1 MGTQNASQIN
11 DLRFKAEN
19 EDGVVL
25 ECEALLMFDSPFFG
39 KSYIVYTDGGTDED
53 GFTNVYAS
61 SYNKD
66 TLMVP
71 EDSGFAS
78 IELSPIE
85 DDEEWNIIQEQLERY
100 QQAAGGAE
108 PQDGEDPIPLITEL
122 NSGGELEPSFEYRFE
137 DGSTVTF
144 LMELNEEPENELDL
158 VRFSMPASEH
168 ERLVNA
174 FLQEQFGGYD
184 PADSGQ
190 QRTRQVLEA
199 MVVSRSEDGM
209 CMLEPQQ
216 CHVFYKH
223 RNDALQA

>member
-78 IELSPIE
+78 IDLSPIE

-100 QQAAGGAE
+100 QQAADGAE

-144 LMELNEEPENELDL
+144 LMELSKEPENELDL

-209 CMLEPQQ
+209 CVLEPQQ
-216 CHVFYKH
+216 CHVFYRH

>member
-1 MGTQNASQIN
+1 MGTQNAPQIN
-11 DLRFKAEN
+11 DLRFKAKN

-78 IELSPIE
+78 IDPSPIE

>member
-78 IELSPIE
+78 IDLSPIE

-108 PQDGEDPIPLITEL
+108 PQDGEDTIPLITKL
-122 NSGGELEPSFEYRFE
+122 NSEGELEPSFEYRFE

-144 LMELNEEPENELDL
+144 LMELNEAPENELDL
-158 VRFSMPASEH
+158 VRFSMPSSEH

-209 CMLEPQQ
+209 CVLEPQQ
-216 CHVFYKH
+216 CHVLYKH

>member
-1 MGTQNASQIN
+1 MGTQNASQLN
-11 DLRFKAEN
+11 DLRFKAKN

-78 IELSPIE
+78 IDLSPIE

-108 PQDGEDPIPLITEL
+108 PQDGEDPIPLITKL
-122 NSGGELEPSFEYRFE
+122 NSGGGLEPSFEYRF
-137 DGSTVTF
+137 
-144 LMELNEEPENELDL
+144 DL

-199 MVVSRSEDGM
+199 MVVSRGEDGM
-209 CMLEPQQ
+209 CVLEPQQ

>member
-1 MGTQNASQIN
+1 MSAENASHID
-11 DLRFKAEN
+11 DLRFKAET

-61 SYNKD
+61 SYSKD

-78 IELSPIE
+78 IDLSPIE

-144 LMELNEEPENELDL
+144 LMELNTKSDYC
-158 VRFSMPASEH
+158 
-168 ERLVNA
+168 
-174 FLQEQFGGYD
+174 QECGYD
-184 PADSGQ
+184 GEIQIVEDDGKLVWECPKCGNRDQEKLNVAR
-190 QRTRQVLEA
+190 RTCGYIGTQFWNQGRTQEIKDRVLH
-199 MVVSRSEDGM
+199 
-209 CMLEPQQ
+209 L
-216 CHVFYKH
+216 
-223 RNDALQA
+223 

>member
-1 MGTQNASQIN
+1 MSAENASHID

-61 SYNKD
+61 SYSKD

-78 IELSPIE
+78 IDLSPIE

-137 DGSTVTF
+137 DGSTAHRA
-144 LMELNEEPENELDL
+144 
-158 VRFSMPASEH
+158 VRA
-168 ERLVNA
+168 A
-174 FLQEQFGGYD
+174 
-184 PADSGQ
+184 GQ
-190 QRTRQVLEA
+190 TPFKKVGLGNRPFR
-199 MVVSRSEDGM
+199 RG
-209 CMLEPQQ
+209 
-216 CHVFYKH
+216 
-223 RNDALQA
+223 ALSFPFKCCAGAA

>member
-39 KSYIVYTDGGTDED
+39 KNYIVYTDDGTDED
-53 GFTNVYAS
+53 GFMNVYAS

-78 IELSPIE
+78 IDLSPIE

-100 QQAAGGAE
+100 QQATGGGE
-108 PQDGEDPIPLITEL
+108 PQDGDGPIPLITEL
-122 NSGGELEPSFEYRFE
+122 NSGGELESSFEYRFE
-137 DGSTVTF
+137 DGA
-144 LMELNEEPENELDL
+144 
-158 VRFSMPASEH
+158 R
-168 ERLVNA
+168 
-174 FLQEQFGGYD
+174 
-184 PADSGQ
+184 
-190 QRTRQVLEA
+190 
-199 MVVSRSEDGM
+199 
-209 CMLEPQQ
+209 
-216 CHVFYKH
+216 
-223 RNDALQA
+223 

>member
-1 MGTQNASQIN
+1 MSAENASHID

-71 EDSGFAS
+71 DDSGFAS
-78 IELSPIE
+78 IDLSPIE
-85 DDEEWNIIQEQLERY
+85 DDEEWNIIQEQLER
-100 QQAAGGAE
+100 
-108 PQDGEDPIPLITEL
+108 QDGEDPIPLITKL

-144 LMELNEEPENELDL
+144 LMELNKEPENNLDL
-158 VRFSMPASEH
+158 VRFSMPSSEH

-199 MVVSRSEDGM
+199 MVVSRGEDGM
-209 CMLEPQQ
+209 CVLEPQQ

-223 RNDALQA
+223 RNDALRA

>member
-1 MGTQNASQIN
+1 M
-11 DLRFKAEN
+11 
-19 EDGVVL
+19 
-25 ECEALLMFDSPFFG
+25 
-39 KSYIVYTDGGTDED
+39 YTDGGTDED

-71 EDSGFAS
+71 DDSGFAS
-78 IELSPIE
+78 IDLSPIE

-108 PQDGEDPIPLITEL
+108 PQDGEDPIPLITKL

-144 LMELNEEPENELDL
+144 LMELNEANELDL
-158 VRFSMPASEH
+158 VRFSMPSSEH

-199 MVVSRSEDGM
+199 MVVSRGEDGM
-209 CMLEPQQ
+209 CVLEPQQ

>member
-1 MGTQNASQIN
+1 M
-11 DLRFKAEN
+11 
-19 EDGVVL
+19 
-25 ECEALLMFDSPFFG
+25 
-39 KSYIVYTDGGTDED
+39 YTDGGTDET
-53 GFTNVYAS
+53 GSRNVYAS

-71 EDSGFAS
+71 EDSGS
-78 IELSPIE
+78 PPSTCPPLRTTTSGTSSRSSLSGIS
-85 DDEEWNIIQEQLERY
+85 RRR
-100 QQAAGGAE
+100 AAPSRKTARTRFR
-108 PQDGEDPIPLITEL
+108 LITEL
-122 NSGGELEPSFEYRFE
+122 NSGGDLEPSFEYRFE

-190 QRTRQVLEA
+190 QCTRQVLEA

-209 CMLEPQQ
+209 CMLEPQ
-216 CHVFYKH
+216 
-223 RNDALQA
+223 

>member
-1 MGTQNASQIN
+1 MGTQNASHIN

-66 TLMVP
+66 TLTVP
-71 EDSGFAS
+71 EGSEFAF
-78 IELSPIE
+78 IDLSPIE
-85 DDEEWNIIQEQLERY
+85 DAEEWSINQDQLERY

-122 NSGGELEPSFEYRFE
+122 NNGAELEPSFEYRFE
-137 DGSTVTF
+137 DGSTATF

-199 MVVSRSEDGM
+199 MVISRSKDGM
-209 CMLEPQQ
+209 CVLEPQQ

-223 RNDALQA
+223 RDDALQA

>member
-19 EDGVVL
+19 EDGVAL

-78 IELSPIE
+78 IDLSPIE

-108 PQDGEDPIPLITEL
+108 PQDGEDPIPLITKL
-122 NSGGELEPSFEYRFE
+122 NSEGELEPSFEYRLE

-144 LMELNEEPENELDL
+144 LMELNEAPENELDL
-158 VRFSMPASEH
+158 VRFSMPSSEH

-174 FLQEQFGGYD
+174 FLQ
-184 PADSGQ
+184 
-190 QRTRQVLEA
+190 
-199 MVVSRSEDGM
+199 
-209 CMLEPQQ
+209 
-216 CHVFYKH
+216 
-223 RNDALQA
+223 

>member
-71 EDSGFAS
+71 EDSGS
-78 IELSPIE
+78 PPSTCPPLRTTRSGTSSRSSLSGIS
-85 DDEEWNIIQEQLERY
+85 RRR
-100 QQAAGGAE
+100 AA
-108 PQDGEDPIPLITEL
+108 
-122 NSGGELEPSFEYRFE
+122 PSRK
-137 DGSTVTF
+137 T
-144 LMELNEEPENELDL
+144 
-158 VRFSMPASEH
+158 A
-168 ERLVNA
+168 
-174 FLQEQFGGYD
+174 
-184 PADSGQ
+184 
-190 QRTRQVLEA
+190 RTRF
-199 MVVSRSEDGM
+199 R
-209 CMLEPQQ
+209 
-216 CHVFYKH
+216 
-223 RNDALQA
+223 

>member
-1 MGTQNASQIN
+1 MGTQNASQLN
-11 DLRFKAEN
+11 DLRFKAKN

-78 IELSPIE
+78 IDLSPIE

-108 PQDGEDPIPLITEL
+108 PQDGEDPIPLITKL

-144 LMELNEEPENELDL
+144 LMELNKEPENELDL

-168 ERLVNA
+168 ERLVN
-174 FLQEQFGGYD
+174 
-184 PADSGQ
+184 
-190 QRTRQVLEA
+190 
-199 MVVSRSEDGM
+199 VSFRSSSEGTTPLTPGSSAPDRFWK
-209 CMLEPQQ
+209 PWW
-216 CHVFYKH
+216 
-223 RNDALQA
+223 

>member
-1 MGTQNASQIN
+1 M
-11 DLRFKAEN
+11 
-19 EDGVVL
+19 
-25 ECEALLMFDSPFFG
+25 
-39 KSYIVYTDGGTDED
+39 
-53 GFTNVYAS
+53 
-61 SYNKD
+61 
-66 TLMVP
+66 
-71 EDSGFAS
+71 
-78 IELSPIE
+78 
-85 DDEEWNIIQEQLERY
+85 
-100 QQAAGGAE
+100 
-108 PQDGEDPIPLITEL
+108 
-122 NSGGELEPSFEYRFE
+122 
-137 DGSTVTF
+137 TF
-144 LMELNEEPENELDL
+144 PMELNKEPENNLDL

-184 PADSGQ
+184 LADSGQ

>member
-1 MGTQNASQIN
+1 MSAENASQIN

-53 GFTNVYAS
+53 GFMNVYAS

-78 IELSPIE
+78 IDLSPIE

-108 PQDGEDPIPLITEL
+108 P
-122 NSGGELEPSFEYRFE
+122 NNGGELEPSFEYRFE

-144 LMELNEEPENELDL
+144 LMELNEEPENDLDL

>member
-1 MGTQNASQIN
+1 
-11 DLRFKAEN
+11 
-19 EDGVVL
+19 
-25 ECEALLMFDSPFFG
+25 
-39 KSYIVYTDGGTDED
+39 
-53 GFTNVYAS
+53 
-61 SYNKD
+61 
-66 TLMVP
+66 MVP

-78 IELSPIE
+78 IDLSPIE

-108 PQDGEDPIPLITEL
+108 PQDGEDPIPLITKL
-122 NSGGELEPSFEYRFE
+122 NSEGELEPSFEYRFE

-144 LMELNEEPENELDL
+144 LMELNEAPENELDL
-158 VRFSMPASEH
+158 VRFSMPSSEH

-209 CMLEPQQ
+209 CVLEPQQ

>member
-66 TLMVP
+66 TLTVP
-71 EDSGFAS
+71 DDSWFAS
-78 IELSPIE
+78 IDLSPIE

-108 PQDGEDPIPLITEL
+108 PQDGEDPIPLITKL

-137 DGSTVTF
+137 DGSTMTF
-144 LMELNEEPENELDL
+144 LMELNKELENNLDL

-174 FLQEQFGGYD
+174 FLQEQFGGYNL
-184 PADSGQ
+184 ADSGQ

-199 MVVSRSEDGM
+199 MVVSRNEDGM
-209 CMLEPQQ
+209 CVLEPQQ